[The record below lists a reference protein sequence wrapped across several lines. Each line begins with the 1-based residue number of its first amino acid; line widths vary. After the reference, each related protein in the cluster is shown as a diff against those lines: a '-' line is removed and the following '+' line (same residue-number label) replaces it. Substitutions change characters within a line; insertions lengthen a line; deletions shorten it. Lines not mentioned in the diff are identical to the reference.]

1 MQQNKPRGSVMIL
14 VVSIIMI
21 IGSAFGLIASLITGA
36 AGAFVKTAMT
46 DAEIQSALAQSGLQV
61 PAGMLSQVLTIITI
75 LSVIS
80 AIIELICAIIGIV
93 NRNKVEKA
101 GLLIGLGILMIVVS
115 LVTNLVPMFM
125 WKAAISAVSIIV
137 GLILPVLY
145 LIGAFLNKNS

>member
-21 IGSAFGLIASLITGA
+21 IGSAFGLIASLVTGA

-46 DAEIQSALAQSGLQV
+46 DADIQSALAQSGLQV

-137 GLILPVLY
+137 GLVLPVLY
-145 LIGAFLNKNS
+145 LIGAFLNKTS

>member
-21 IGSAFGLIASLITGA
+21 IGSAFGLIGSLITGA

-46 DAEIQSALAQSGLQV
+46 DTEVQSAISQSGLSV
-61 PAGMLSQVLTIITI
+61 PADMLSQTLTIITI

-80 AIIELICAIIGIV
+80 AIIELICAILGIV

-101 GLLIGLGILMIVVS
+101 GLLIILGIVMIVVS
-115 LVTNLVPMFM
+115 LVANLVPMVM

-137 GLILPVLY
+137 GLVLPVLY

>member
-1 MQQNKPRGSVMIL
+1 MIL

>member
-21 IGSAFGLIASLITGA
+21 IGSAFGLIGSLITGA

-46 DAEIQSALAQSGLQV
+46 DTEVQSALSQSGLSV
-61 PAGMLSQVLTIITI
+61 PADMLSQTLTIITI

-80 AIIELICAIIGIV
+80 AIIELICAILGIV

-101 GLLIGLGILMIVVS
+101 GLLIILGIVMIVVS
-115 LVTNLVPMFM
+115 LVANLVPMVM

-137 GLILPVLY
+137 GLVLPVLY

>member
-1 MQQNKPRGSVMIL
+1 MQQNKARGSVMIL

-36 AGAFVKTAMT
+36 AGSYVKTAMT
-46 DAEIQSALAQSGLQV
+46 DADIQSALAQSGLQV
-61 PAGMLSQVLTIITI
+61 PADKLSQALMIITI

-80 AIIELICAIIGIV
+80 AIIELICAILGIV

-101 GLLIGLGILMIVVS
+101 GLLIVLGIVMIVVA
-115 LVTNLVPMFM
+115 LVANLVPVFM
-125 WKAAISAVSIIV
+125 WKAVISAVSVIV
-137 GLILPVLY
+137 GLVLPVLY

>member
-21 IGSAFGLIASLITGA
+21 IGSAFGLIGSLITGA

-46 DAEIQSALAQSGLQV
+46 DADIQSALAQSGLQV

-101 GLLIGLGILMIVVS
+101 GIGQLPDAYDEDAVRKVVVP
-115 LVTNLVPMFM
+115 LV
-125 WKAAISAVSIIV
+125 
-137 GLILPVLY
+137 
-145 LIGAFLNKNS
+145 NKIEWDKKN